1 MIVVGSILNSKTYW
15 RNIMEN
21 QTTKKSTMIH
31 KENEWEWKFVGIW
44 ADMIKD
50 TGLAEKLKNFPASET
65 LILFQ
70 NYEKP
75 LEIIQNN
82 LQLRN
87 QYNQL
92 KSGGKKDDLQFME
105 DSIQK
110 QIENLGLMQ
119 ELCIYISGASDCLI
133 IRTSDSTD

>member
-1 MIVVGSILNSKTYW
+1 MIVAGTILNSKTNW

-50 TGLAEKLKNFPASET
+50 NELAEKLKNFSASET
-65 LILFQ
+65 LILFKP
-70 NYEKP
+70 YEKP
-75 LEIIQNN
+75 LEIIQEN
-82 LQLRN
+82 LRLRN

-92 KSGGKKDDLQFME
+92 KSGGKKDDIKIME
-105 DSIQK
+105 DAIQK
-110 QIENLGLMQ
+110 QIESLPFSP
-119 ELCIYISGASDCLI
+119 ELYIYNSKSDNCLKI
-133 IRTSDSTD
+133 

>member
-1 MIVVGSILNSKTYW
+1 MIEAGAILNSKTYW
-15 RNIMEN
+15 RIIMEN

-65 LILFQ
+65 LILFKP
-70 NYEKP
+70 YEKP
-75 LEIIQNN
+75 LEIIQKN
-82 LQLRN
+82 LLVRN

-92 KSGGKKDDLQFME
+92 KSGDKKDDIKIME
-105 DSIQK
+105 DAIQK
-110 QIENLGLMQ
+110 QIESLPFSP
-119 ELCIYISGASDCLI
+119 ELYIYSLESDNCLKI
-133 IRTSDSTD
+133 

>member
-1 MIVVGSILNSKTYW
+1 MIVVSTIVISKTYW

-65 LILFQ
+65 LILFKS
-70 NYEKP
+70 YEKP
-75 LEIIQNN
+75 LEIIQEN
-82 LQLRN
+82 LRLRN

-92 KSGGKKDDLQFME
+92 KSGGKKDDIKVME
-105 DSIQK
+105 DAIQK
-110 QIENLGLMQ
+110 HIENLPFSP
-119 ELCIYISGASDCLI
+119 ELCIYSFESDNCLKI
-133 IRTSDSTD
+133 

>member
-65 LILFQ
+65 LILFKP
-70 NYEKP
+70 YEKP
-75 LEIIQNN
+75 LEIIQEN
-82 LQLRN
+82 LRLRN
-87 QYNQL
+87 HYNQL
-92 KSGGKKDDLQFME
+92 KSGGKKDDVKAME
-105 DSIQK
+105 EAIK
-110 QIENLGLMQ
+110 AQIEKLPFSR
-119 ELCIYISGASDCLI
+119 ELCIYSSESDNCLKI
-133 IRTSDSTD
+133 

>member
-1 MIVVGSILNSKTYW
+1 MIEADTILNSKTYW

-31 KENEWEWKFVGIW
+31 KENEWEWKFAGIW

-65 LILFQ
+65 LILFKP
-70 NYEKP
+70 YEKP
-75 LEIIQNN
+75 LEIIQEN
-82 LQLRN
+82 LRLRN

-92 KSGGKKDDLQFME
+92 KSGGKNDGIKVME
-105 DSIQK
+105 DAIQK
-110 QIENLGLMQ
+110 QIESLPFSP
-119 ELCIYISGASDCLI
+119 ELCIYSLESDNCLKI
-133 IRTSDSTD
+133 

>member
-1 MIVVGSILNSKTYW
+1 MIVVCSILNSKTYW

-65 LILFQ
+65 LILFKP
-70 NYEKP
+70 YEKT
-75 LEIIQNN
+75 LEIIQEN
-82 LQLRN
+82 LRLRN
-87 QYNQL
+87 HYYQL
-92 KSGGKKDDLQFME
+92 KSCDKKNDVKVME
-105 DSIQK
+105 DAIQK
-110 QIENLGLMQ
+110 HIENLPFSP
-119 ELCIYISGASDCLI
+119 ELCIYSLESDNCLKI
-133 IRTSDSTD
+133 

>member
-1 MIVVGSILNSKTYW
+1 MIEANTILNSKTYW

-50 TGLAEKLKNFPASET
+50 TGLAEKLKNFSASET
-65 LILFQ
+65 LILFKP
-70 NYEKP
+70 YEKP
-75 LEIIQNN
+75 LEIIQEN
-82 LQLRN
+82 LRLRN

-92 KSGGKKDDLQFME
+92 KSGDKKDNIKVME
-105 DSIQK
+105 DDIQK
-110 QIENLGLMQ
+110 QIESLPFSP
-119 ELCIYISGASDCLI
+119 ELYIYNSKSDNCLKI
-133 IRTSDSTD
+133 

>member
-1 MIVVGSILNSKTYW
+1 MIVVSTIVISKTYW

-31 KENEWEWKFVGIW
+31 KGNEWEWKFVGIW

-65 LILFQ
+65 LILFKP
-70 NYEKP
+70 YEKP
-75 LEIIQNN
+75 LEIIQEN
-82 LQLRN
+82 LRLRN

-92 KSGGKKDDLQFME
+92 KSGGKKDDVKVME
-105 DSIQK
+105 DAIQK
-110 QIENLGLMQ
+110 HIENLPFSP
-119 ELCIYISGASDCLI
+119 ELCIYSPESDNCLKI
-133 IRTSDSTD
+133 

>member
-65 LILFQ
+65 LILFKPC
-70 NYEKP
+70 EKP
-75 LEIIQNN
+75 LEIIQEN
-82 LQLRN
+82 LRLRN
-87 QYNQL
+87 HYYQL
-92 KSGGKKDDLQFME
+92 KSCDKKNDVKVME
-105 DSIQK
+105 DAIQK
-110 QIENLGLMQ
+110 HIENLPFSP
-119 ELCIYISGASDCLI
+119 ELCIYSLESDNCLKI
-133 IRTSDSTD
+133 

>member
-1 MIVVGSILNSKTYW
+1 MIVVGTILNSKTYW

-50 TGLAEKLKNFPASET
+50 TGLAEKLKNFSASET
-65 LILFQ
+65 LILFKP
-70 NYEKP
+70 YEKP
-75 LEIIQNN
+75 LEIIQEN
-82 LQLRN
+82 LRLRN

-92 KSGGKKDDLQFME
+92 KSCDKKNDVKVME
-105 DSIQK
+105 DAIQK
-110 QIENLGLMQ
+110 HIENLPFSP
-119 ELCIYISGASDCLI
+119 ELCIYSLESDNCLKI
-133 IRTSDSTD
+133 

>member
-50 TGLAEKLKNFPASET
+50 TELTEKLKNFPASET
-65 LILFQ
+65 LILFKP
-70 NYEKP
+70 YEKP
-75 LEIIQNN
+75 LEIIQEN
-82 LQLRN
+82 LRLRN

-92 KSGGKKDDLQFME
+92 KSGGKKDDVKVME
-105 DSIQK
+105 DAIQK
-110 QIENLGLMQ
+110 HIENLPFLP
-119 ELCIYISGASDCLI
+119 ELCIYSFEADNCLKI
-133 IRTSDSTD
+133 

>member
-50 TGLAEKLKNFPASET
+50 TGLAEKLKNFSASET
-65 LILFQ
+65 LILFKP
-70 NYEKP
+70 YEKT
-75 LEIIQNN
+75 LEIIQEN
-82 LQLRN
+82 LRLRN
-87 QYNQL
+87 HYYQL
-92 KSGGKKDDLQFME
+92 KSCDKKNDVKVME
-105 DSIQK
+105 DAIQK
-110 QIENLGLMQ
+110 HIENLPFSP
-119 ELCIYISGASDCLI
+119 ELCIYSLESDNCLKI
-133 IRTSDSTD
+133 

>member
-1 MIVVGSILNSKTYW
+1 
-15 RNIMEN
+15 MEKQN
-21 QTTKKSTMIH
+21 ARKSTMIH
-31 KENEWEWKFVGIW
+31 KENEWEWKFIGIW
-44 ADMIKD
+44 ADMMKD
-50 TGLAEKLKNFPASET
+50 SCLTEKLKNFPSAET

-92 KSGGKKDDLQFME
+92 KSAVKKDDIQFME

-110 QIENLGLMQ
+110 QIENLGLMP
-119 ELCIYISGASDCLI
+119 ELCIYILGADDCII
-133 IRTSDSTD
+133 IRTSDSAD

>member
-1 MIVVGSILNSKTYW
+1 
-15 RNIMEN
+15 MEN

-65 LILFQ
+65 LILFKP
-70 NYEKP
+70 YEKP
-75 LEIIQNN
+75 LEIIQEN
-82 LQLRN
+82 LRLRN

-92 KSGGKKDDLQFME
+92 KSGGKKDDVKVME
-105 DSIQK
+105 DAIQK
-110 QIENLGLMQ
+110 HIENLPFSP
-119 ELCIYISGASDCLI
+119 ELCIYSFESDNCLKI
-133 IRTSDSTD
+133 

>member
-1 MIVVGSILNSKTYW
+1 MIEANTILNSKTYW

-65 LILFQ
+65 LILFKP
-70 NYEKP
+70 YEKP
-75 LEIIQNN
+75 LEIIQEN
-82 LQLRN
+82 LRLRN

-92 KSGGKKDDLQFME
+92 KSGGKKDDIKVME
-105 DSIQK
+105 DAIQK
-110 QIENLGLMQ
+110 QIESLLFSP
-119 ELCIYISGASDCLI
+119 ELYIYSLESDNCLKI
-133 IRTSDSTD
+133 

>member
-1 MIVVGSILNSKTYW
+1 MIEKGPILNSKTNW

-50 TGLAEKLKNFPASET
+50 TGLAEKLKNFPASKT
-65 LILFQ
+65 LILFKP
-70 NYEKP
+70 YEKP
-75 LEIIQNN
+75 LEIIQEN
-82 LQLRN
+82 LRLRN

-92 KSGGKKDDLQFME
+92 KSGGKKDDIKIME
-105 DSIQK
+105 DAIQK
-110 QIENLGLMQ
+110 QIESLPFSP
-119 ELCIYISGASDCLI
+119 ELYIYSLKSDNCVKI
-133 IRTSDSTD
+133 

>member
-50 TGLAEKLKNFPASET
+50 TGLAEKLKNFSASET
-65 LILFQ
+65 LILFKP
-70 NYEKP
+70 YEKT
-75 LEIIQNN
+75 LEIIQEN
-82 LQLRN
+82 LRLRN
-87 QYNQL
+87 HYYQL
-92 KSGGKKDDLQFME
+92 KSCDKKKDVKVME
-105 DSIQK
+105 DAIQK
-110 QIENLGLMQ
+110 HIENLPFSP
-119 ELCIYISGASDCLI
+119 ELCIYSLESDNCLKI
-133 IRTSDSTD
+133 

>member
-31 KENEWEWKFVGIW
+31 KENEWEWKFIGIW

-50 TGLAEKLKNFPASET
+50 TGLAEKLKNFPASKT
-65 LILFQ
+65 LILFKPF
-70 NYEKP
+70 EKP
-75 LEIIQNN
+75 LEIIQEN
-82 LQLRN
+82 LRLRN

-92 KSGGKKDDLQFME
+92 KSGGKKDDVKVME
-105 DSIQK
+105 DAIQK
-110 QIENLGLMQ
+110 HIENLPFSP
-119 ELCIYISGASDCLI
+119 ELCIYSFESDNCLKI
-133 IRTSDSTD
+133 

>member
-1 MIVVGSILNSKTYW
+1 
-15 RNIMEN
+15 MEN

-65 LILFQ
+65 LILFKP
-70 NYEKP
+70 YEKP
-75 LEIIQNN
+75 LEIIQKN
-82 LQLRN
+82 LLVRN

-92 KSGGKKDDLQFME
+92 KSGDKKDDIKIME
-105 DSIQK
+105 DAIQK
-110 QIENLGLMQ
+110 QIESLPFSP
-119 ELCIYISGASDCLI
+119 ELYIYGFESDNCLKI
-133 IRTSDSTD
+133 

>member
-1 MIVVGSILNSKTYW
+1 MIEANTILNSKTYW

-50 TGLAEKLKNFPASET
+50 TGLAEKLKNFSASET
-65 LILFQ
+65 LILFKP
-70 NYEKP
+70 YEKP
-75 LEIIQNN
+75 LEIIQEN
-82 LQLRN
+82 LRLRN

-92 KSGGKKDDLQFME
+92 KSGGKKDDIKVME
-105 DSIQK
+105 DAIQK
-110 QIENLGLMQ
+110 QIESLLFSP
-119 ELCIYISGASDCLI
+119 ELYIYSLESDNCLKI
-133 IRTSDSTD
+133 

>member
-1 MIVVGSILNSKTYW
+1 MIVVGSILKSKTYW

-31 KENEWEWKFVGIW
+31 KENEWEWKFIGIW

-50 TGLAEKLKNFPASET
+50 TGLAEKLKNFPASKT
-65 LILFQ
+65 LILFKP
-70 NYEKP
+70 YEKP
-75 LEIIQNN
+75 LEIIQEN
-82 LQLRN
+82 LRLRN

-92 KSGGKKDDLQFME
+92 KSGGKKDDVQLME

-110 QIENLGLMQ
+110 QIESLSLIP
-119 ELCIYISGASDCLI
+119 ELNIFISGSDDCLKI
-133 IRTSDSTD
+133 LN

>member
-50 TGLAEKLKNFPASET
+50 TGLAEKLKNFSASET
-65 LILFQ
+65 LILFKP
-70 NYEKP
+70 YEKP
-75 LEIIQNN
+75 LEIIQEN
-82 LQLRN
+82 LRLRN

-92 KSGGKKDDLQFME
+92 KSCDKKNDVKVME
-105 DSIQK
+105 EAIK
-110 QIENLGLMQ
+110 AQIENLPFSP
-119 ELCIYISGASDCLI
+119 ELYIYSLVSDNCLKI
-133 IRTSDSTD
+133 